1 VRRLHRIGARHADWV
16 RGGAGLVVRV
26 LSGADGVLD
35 GDGGTGVVQGGGVR
49 ALVWFC

>member
-26 LSGADGVLD
+26 LTGADGVLD